1 MSQRMGTTFP
11 SDIHVRLSEEHA
23 RIRVAL
29 AQIEA
34 MATGPADL
42 PADQCAVKL
51 ASALSRLALL
61 LASHNANEEA
71 ALRPLLAQTD
81 AWGADRIEEM
91 VKDHVAEHA
100 ELRAMIAP
108 LKDLTDL
115 ARLRQASLDLV
126 IHLREHL
133 EAEERAFLNRRVLR
147 DDVVTSGEAG

>member
-1 MSQRMGTTFP
+1 MAPTFP

-23 RIRVAL
+23 RIRVSL

-34 MATGPADL
+34 MASGPLDT
-42 PADQCAVKL
+42 PVDQAAISL

-71 ALRPLLAQTD
+71 ALRPLLSQTD
-81 AWGADRIEEM
+81 AWGPDRVEEM
-91 VKDHVAEHA
+91 IRDHVAEHA
-100 ELRAMIAP
+100 ALRALIDP

-115 ARLRQASLDLV
+115 PRLRAASLSLV
-126 IHLREHL
+126 AALREHL
-133 EAEERAFLNRRVLR
+133 ESEERAFLNRRVLR